1 MLTLWSLQ
9 PRKYEMN
16 THVIIHLII
25 TLEKSIIIHLIIIG
39 EKYRMLYN
47 IACFSPVKMGTV
59 LVLLIRIVIKLKWYY
74 K

>member
-9 PRKYEMN
+9 PRKYEMT

-47 IACFSPVKMGTV
+47 IAYVFH
-59 LVLLIRIVIKLKWYY
+59 L
-74 K
+74 

>member
-47 IACFSPVKMGTV
+47 IAYVFH
-59 LVLLIRIVIKLKWYY
+59 LWKWEQYSY
-74 K
+74 FP

>member
-25 TLEKSIIIHLIIIG
+25 TLEKKYYYTLDYRWR
-39 EKYRMLYN
+39 KYRMLYN
-47 IACFSPVKMGTV
+47 IAYVFTCENGNSTRTSRKDCYKIKMV
-59 LVLLIRIVIKLKWYY
+59 L
-74 K
+74 

>member
-16 THVIIHLII
+16 TQVTIHLII

-47 IACFSPVKMGTV
+47 IA
-59 LVLLIRIVIKLKWYY
+59 LVFHL
-74 K
+74 